1 MPTTIIKDKFLI
13 EDIKK
18 YQIVLVPMSVNN
30 SMNSGFAYEIGL
42 NFPAIKEKVQ
52 TTPYGDRRKLG
63 TVSVF
68 KDDGITFCIC
78 FMHTGGQSK
87 QLEYVKYDSLADCLD
102 LININFKGETV
113 VSPILGST
121 KYDGRGDKEKIIDT
135 NFETRMLSEE
145 NRFSNGEN
153 ISFFVKNIESV
164 QGDERDIII
173 FCIGYAKNEKGRVAI
188 NFGWLNQDGGEN
200 RLNVAISR
208 AKQKI
213 YVVTSIEPEELIV
226 DYTKNDGPKLFKQY
240 LEYVKALSD
249 GENELVKSQLLA
261 LLDRNESDQQQLTF
275 DSVFEEEVCDRLI
288 ELGYNVETQYGVGGY
303 RIDIV
308 IKSKDGKDNILGIEC
323 DGRLYHSSKYARE
336 RDYHRQKYLESRGW
350 KIYRIWSTNW
360 WKNPDMEIK
369 KIVKYIE
376 KISSKVS
383 E

>member
-1 MPTTIIKDKFLI
+1 M
-13 EDIKK
+13 
-18 YQIVLVPMSVNN
+18 
-30 SMNSGFAYEIGL
+30 
-42 NFPAIKEKVQ
+42 
-52 TTPYGDRRKLG
+52 
-63 TVSVF
+63 
-68 KDDGITFCIC
+68 
-78 FMHTGGQSK
+78 
-87 QLEYVKYDSLADCLD
+87 
-102 LININFKGETV
+102 
-113 VSPILGST
+113 
-121 KYDGRGDKEKIIDT
+121 IDT
-135 NFETRMLSEE
+135 KFATQMLSEE

-213 YVVTSIEPEELIV
+213 YVVTSIEPEELVV

-249 GENELVKSQLLA
+249 RQNDLVKSQLLA
-261 LLDRNESDQQQLTF
+261 LLDRNESEQQQLTF
-275 DSVFEEEVCDRLI
+275 DSVFEEEVCDKLI

-303 RIDIV
+303 RIDLV
-308 IKSKDGKDNILGIEC
+308 IKSKDGKDNVLGIEC

-360 WKNPDMEIK
+360 WKNPNLEIK

-376 KISSKVS
+376 KINSKVGD
-383 E
+383 